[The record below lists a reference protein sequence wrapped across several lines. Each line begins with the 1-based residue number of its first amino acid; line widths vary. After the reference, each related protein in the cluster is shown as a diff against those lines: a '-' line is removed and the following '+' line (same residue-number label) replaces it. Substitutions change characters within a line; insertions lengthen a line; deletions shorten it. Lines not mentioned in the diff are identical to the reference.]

1 VRNLCLLLLGLV
13 MTAPMV
19 QAQNTTAV
27 RAVDS
32 LDLHRYAGQ
41 WYEIARFPNQF
52 QLKCVANVMA
62 KYTLLANGQVEVL
75 NTCRESDG
83 TTDSAIGR
91 AKLAD
96 KYGPASRLKV
106 RFAPG
111 MLGWIPMVWGDYWV
125 LDLTDDYG
133 AALVGTPDREFLWI
147 LSRTPTLDPA
157 VYERLIATAQ
167 RQAFDVKRLVPTRQ
181 E

>member
-1 VRNLCLLLLGLV
+1 
-13 MTAPMV
+13 
-19 QAQNTTAV
+19 
-27 RAVDS
+27 
-32 LDLHRYAGQ
+32 
-41 WYEIARFPNQF
+41 
-52 QLKCVANVMA
+52 
-62 KYTLLANGQVEVL
+62 VEVL

-111 MLGWIPMVWGDYWV
+111 ILGWIPMVWGDYWV

-147 LSRTPTLDPA
+147 LSRTPTLAPA
-157 VYERLIATAQ
+157 VYERLIATAE
-167 RQAFDVKRLVPTRQ
+167 RQGFDVRRLVQTRQ

>member
-1 VRNLCLLLLGLV
+1 VRNLCLLVLGLV

-19 QAQNTTAV
+19 QAQDNTTV
-27 RAVDS
+27 TAVDS
-32 LDLHRYAGQ
+32 LDLHRYAVQ

-83 TTDSAIGR
+83 STDSATGR

-111 MLGWIPMVWGDYWV
+111 ILGWIPMVWGDYWV

-147 LSRTPTLDPA
+147 LSRTPALDPT
-157 VYERLIATAQ
+157 VHERLIATAE
-167 RQAFDVKRLVPTRQ
+167 RQGFDVKRLVQTRQ